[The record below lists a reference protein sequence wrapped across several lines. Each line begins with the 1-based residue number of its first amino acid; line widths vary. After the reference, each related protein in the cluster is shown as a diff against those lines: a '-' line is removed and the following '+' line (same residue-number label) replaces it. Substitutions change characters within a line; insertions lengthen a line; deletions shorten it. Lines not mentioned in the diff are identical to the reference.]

1 MTMSFREDFD
11 RIREFRLEASL
22 SAESFREV
30 FLHRS
35 GHKACSPDGIKEAKL
50 IVSLS
55 VGIGF
60 EGMKE
65 L

>member
-22 SAESFREV
+22 AESFREV

-60 EGMKE
+60 ESMKE